1 MQYSNEEKA
10 MWLEDWKQSGKSA
23 WSYAKDQGL
32 VLGTFLK
39 WIKAESASK
48 QRFVE
53 VPKQIIGS
61 PHDVREILIEK
72 GAVKIHIPL
81 GLCCDE
87 LIAVIK
93 VVEGLS

>member
-10 MWLEDWKQSGKSA
+10 KWLEDWKQSGKSA
-23 WSYAKDQGL
+23 WSYAKEKGL
-32 VLGTFLK
+32 VQRTFIK
-39 WIKAESASK
+39 WIKAEAASK

-53 VPKQIIGS
+53 VPIQVIRS

-81 GLCCDE
+81 SLCSDE
-87 LIAVIK
+87 ISAVIK